1 MCLSSDQPNLKGTG
15 HLVFVV
21 LVGDNTPSPGRTTLE
36 CRQMGLGLPL
46 LPTYLI
52 DTKVKG
58 VFLVSLLQ
66 LRSYIPNGGG

>member
-1 MCLSSDQPNLKGTG
+1 
-15 HLVFVV
+15 
-21 LVGDNTPSPGRTTLE
+21 
-36 CRQMGLGLPL
+36 MGLGLPL